1 MEKSKKRD
9 EKSGG
14 EGKEEVKEEE
24 ACVYMC
30 GYGLAVVKG
39 QPIPPHSVN
48 ILSQTV

>member
-24 ACVYMC
+24 ACVYIHIEW
-30 GYGLAVVKG
+30 
-39 QPIPPHSVN
+39 PIVPPDPPVLPPVLQQ
-48 ILSQTV
+48 IDII